1 MQTNDTIIPDKQSA
15 EGYDQQ
21 ARETHWFGPDLVFGL
36 AWEFVKP
43 GDTLLDM
50 GIGSGL
56 SSLPFYKAGLQIYGL
71 DGSSDILDICRAK
84 GFTTGLKQHDLRRV
98 PLPYPTGSFDHVI
111 SVAVLNSF
119 EDLGPL
125 FVEAARVQKPGGV
138 FAFTVEDRQP
148 GQEDRYAINR
158 VEVDE
163 KPKDESAVML
173 FRHSTETITGLLVR
187 NGFVPLKELEFLA
200 FKYPAEGKDV
210 YFKAYVARKEEGYEQ
225 AQRRNLE

>member
-1 MQTNDTIIPDKQSA
+1 LQTNDTIIPDQQSA
-15 EGYDQQ
+15 AGYDQQ
-21 ARETHWFGPDLVFGL
+21 ARETHWFGPDVVFGL

-43 GDTLLDM
+43 GDSLLDL

-71 DGSSDILDICRAK
+71 DGSGDILDVCRNK
-84 GFTTGLKQHDLRRV
+84 GFAAGLKQHDLRRT
-98 PLPYPTGSFDHVI
+98 PLPYASGSFDYVI

-125 FVEAARVQKPGGV
+125 FDEVARVQRPGGV

-163 KPKDESAVML
+163 KPKEESAVML
-173 FRHSTETITGLLVR
+173 FRHSTEIITALLAR
-187 NGFVPLKELEFLA
+187 SGFIPLKTLEFLA
-200 FKYPAEGKDV
+200 FKYPAERRNV
-210 YFKAYVARKEEGYEQ
+210 YFKAYVARKRGE
-225 AQRRNLE
+225 